1 MTRRDDGESER
12 ADASSSSRVGLP
24 WPRACAAA
32 GAGAAAVDAGA
43 ADAAAVDVGAIV
55 TAVAAVAIAVATIVD
70 NRRGGGAAVDACVRD
85 VSTTDD
91 IFPVC
96 AENLSLFRFPADA
109 KSVSSCSPISIIIC
123 GRVDIICIVL
133 GSEAVFITRCR
144 KLFSAL
150 FRKLDAIS
158 TSAFSKSKYTPL
170 NLIIR

>member
-24 WPRACAAA
+24 WPRACD
-32 GAGAAAVDAGA
+32 GGAAADA
-43 ADAAAVDVGAIV
+43 ADAAAVDVGAAAGAIV
-55 TAVAAVAIAVATIVD
+55 TAVAAVTVAAIVD
-70 NRRGGGAAVDACVRD
+70 NRRGGGAAVVRD

-133 GSEAVFITRCR
+133 GSDAVFITRCR

-150 FRKLDAIS
+150 SRKLDAIS

>member
-24 WPRACAAA
+24 WPRACDDGAAA
-32 GAGAAAVDAGA
+32 GAGA

-55 TAVAAVAIAVATIVD
+55 TAVAAVAVAVAIAVATIVD

-150 FRKLDAIS
+150 SRKLDAIS